1 MSATL
6 DRLPDCP
13 YSSFQKDGYLC
24 PLPRLFTYT
33 IEYSITFPIPHTH
46 GRETDTFL
54 LIVSVYVWWPDGA
67 SFVQIP
73 LPGFTP
79 TSLSWNPNGDSFVLG
94 DKGTFCVAF
103 LGDAP

>member
-1 MSATL
+1 
-6 DRLPDCP
+6 
-13 YSSFQKDGYLC
+13 
-24 PLPRLFTYT
+24 
-33 IEYSITFPIPHTH
+33 
-46 GRETDTFL
+46 L
-54 LIVSVYVWWPDGA
+54 LIVSVYVWSPDGA